1 MVLDPEADEEKVRE
15 FVSDLLER
23 LEGLLGKATTF
34 KSYQKNFKVSQK

>member
-23 LEGLLGKATTF
+23 LEGLLSKAATYKTH
-34 KSYQKNFKVSQK
+34 QKNFKVTK